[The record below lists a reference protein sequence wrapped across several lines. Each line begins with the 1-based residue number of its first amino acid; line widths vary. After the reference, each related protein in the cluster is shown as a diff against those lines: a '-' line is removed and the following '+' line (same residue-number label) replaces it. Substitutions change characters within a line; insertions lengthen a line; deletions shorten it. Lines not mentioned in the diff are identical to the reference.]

1 VTPLSAGN
9 FRQSYTL
16 RFHTIQEL
24 AVLAAWENRTPSQQ
38 VDHLIHQSFVS
49 YRESLDSERRAAL
62 DADLLENTGG
72 V

>member
-1 VTPLSAGN
+1 LSANN

-16 RFHTIQEL
+16 RFHTIHEL

-38 VDHLIHQSFVS
+38 VDYLINQSFVA
-49 YRESLDSERRAAL
+49 YREALDPERRAAL
-62 DADLLENTGG
+62 DADVLAHTGG

>member
-1 VTPLSAGN
+1 VTLLSTGN

-38 VDHLIHQSFVS
+38 VDYLIHQSFIA
-49 YRESLDSERRAAL
+49 YRDTLGLERRAAL
-62 DADLLENTGG
+62 DADLLDNTGG